1 MQGVQVQSLIGS
13 LRFHM
18 PLAKKPKHK
27 KPHKQ
32 YCNIFNKDFTNGS
45 HKKKNLKKKK
55 KQNTADTPK
64 CPINPTQG
72 LLNYTSILS
81 QEVSV
86 LMTYNNH

>member
-1 MQGVQVQSLIGS
+1 MVHI
-13 LRFHM
+13 
-18 PLAKKPKHK
+18 
-27 KPHKQ
+27 
-32 YCNIFNKDFTNGS
+32 
-45 HKKKNLKKKK
+45 KKKNLKKKKK

-86 LMTYNNH
+86 LMTFIITINWIFLIIILSMYATLNKIDFESTRIYKNGHISYLFY